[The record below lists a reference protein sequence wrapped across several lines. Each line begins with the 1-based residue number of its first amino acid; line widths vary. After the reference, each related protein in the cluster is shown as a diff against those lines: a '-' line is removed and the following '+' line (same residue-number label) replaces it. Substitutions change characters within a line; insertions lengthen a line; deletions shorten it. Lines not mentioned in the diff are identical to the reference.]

1 MNYFVQI
8 IYEILMKNKII
19 VLGTGLVGSAIVKDL
34 CKDYQVTA
42 VDISSQ
48 NLNSLA
54 GLDNVKAVTA
64 DLSDSE
70 IIKDLV
76 RGHDLVIGALPGSMG
91 YKSVKDTIEA
101 GKDMVDISFFP
112 EDAFG
117 LDRFAKD
124 KGVTV
129 VTDCGV
135 APGMSNIILG
145 YHHSQA
151 GVEKYTC
158 YVGGL
163 PFKREWPWQYKA
175 VFSPADV
182 IEEYTRPARY
192 MLNGDV
198 VIREALSEPEYI
210 EFDEIGTLEAWNSD
224 GLRSLITTV
233 PVPNMIEKTL
243 RYPGTI
249 EYLRMLREAGFF
261 SNEEIEIKGKK
272 IRPIDLTSKL
282 MFPKWQLKQGE
293 EEFTVMR
300 IILEVKD
307 KGERQSYF
315 YDLFDRYDRD
325 TGVTSMARTTG
336 YTCTAVANLIME
348 GMYES
353 PGINP
358 PEFIG
363 KTEGHLKF
371 ILGYLK
377 ERGVVYNMRQE

>member
-1 MNYFVQI
+1 
-8 IYEILMKNKII
+8 MKKRII

-34 CKDYQVTA
+34 CNDYLVTA
-42 VDISSQ
+42 VDLSTENISQ
-48 NLNSLA
+48 LK

-64 DLSDSE
+64 DLSDSS
-70 IIKDLV
+70 ILKDLV
-76 RGHDLVIGALPGSMG
+76 RNHDLVIGALPGSMG

-101 GKDMVDISFFP
+101 GIDMVDISFFP
-112 EDAFG
+112 EDPFG
-117 LDRFAKD
+117 LDRIARN

-145 YHHSQA
+145 HHHSLMS
-151 GVEKYTC
+151 VEKYVC

-163 PFKREWPWQYKA
+163 PYKREWPWQYKA
-175 VFSPADV
+175 VFSPIDV

-192 MLNGDV
+192 MLNGNIV
-198 VIREALSEPEYI
+198 VRDALSESEYI

-224 GLRSLITTV
+224 GLRSLLKTI

-243 RYPGTI
+243 RYPGSI
-249 EYLRMLREAGFF
+249 DYLRMLRKAGFF
-261 SNEEIEIKGKK
+261 SYEEIEVKGNMV
-272 IRPIDLTSKL
+272 RPIDLTSTL
-282 MFPKWQLKQGE
+282 MFPQWQLKEGE
-293 EEFTVMR
+293 EEFTIMR
-300 IILEVKD
+300 IILDCMD
-307 KGERQSYF
+307 KGEKYRYQYN
-315 YDLFDRYDRD
+315 LFDRYDSD
-325 TGVTSMARTTG
+325 SNITSMARTTG
-336 YTCTAVANLIME
+336 YTCTAVANLLME

-377 ERGVVYNMRQE
+377 ERGVIYNVTKE

>member
-1 MNYFVQI
+1 
-8 IYEILMKNKII
+8 MKNKII
-19 VLGTGLVGSAIVKDL
+19 VLGTGLVGSAMVKDL
-34 CKDYQVTA
+34 SSDYLVTA
-42 VDISSQ
+42 VDISSE
-48 NLNSLA
+48 NISKLK
-54 GLDNVKAVTA
+54 GLDNVKAMTA
-64 DLSDSE
+64 DLSDSS
-70 IIKDLV
+70 IIRDLV
-76 RGHDLVIGALPGSMG
+76 RGHDLVIGALPGHMG
-91 YKSVKDTIEA
+91 YKSVRDTIEA

-117 LDRFAKD
+117 LDRMAKN

-145 YHHSQA
+145 HHHSLMN
-151 GVEKYTC
+151 VERYEC

-175 VFSPADV
+175 VFSPIDV
-182 IEEYTRPARY
+182 VEEYTRPARY
-192 MLNGDV
+192 MLNGDIV
-198 VIREALSEPEYI
+198 VRKALSEPEYL
-210 EFDEIGTLEAWNSD
+210 EFEEIGTLEAWNSD
-224 GLRSLITTV
+224 GLRSLLKTI

-261 SNEEIEIKGKK
+261 SYDEVEIKGKR
-272 IRPIDLTSKL
+272 IRPVDLTAQL
-282 MFPKWQLKQGE
+282 MFPQWQLKEGE

-300 IILEVKD
+300 IIIEGRE
-307 KGERQSYF
+307 KGEKYIYR
-315 YDLFDRYDRD
+315 YDLFDRYDRQ
-325 TGVTSMARTTG
+325 TNITSMARTTG
-336 YTCTAVANLIME
+336 YTCTAVANLMME

-358 PEFIG
+358 PEYIG

-371 ILGYLK
+371 ILGYLE
-377 ERGVVYNMRQE
+377 ERGVVYKVDKG